1 MGRLVGLELEN
12 FKSYRGT
19 SCIGFGTS
27 FFTSI
32 IGPNGAGKSNM
43 MDAISFVLGVKSS
56 HLRSHNLKDLIYRG
70 RRTNVNAL
78 DSTLEEIS
86 PDPTKA
92 HVMAIYEKDNGEI
105 LNLKRIITSS
115 GSSEYK
121 INDKSVTALQYSMVL
136 KNENILIKA
145 RNFLVFQGDVEQ
157 IASQSPKDL
166 TKLIETISGANEYQQ
181 EYETLRDELEK
192 AHESSNVVF
201 SRKRTLNS
209 ESKQYKEQLIEQ
221 ETFEKK
227 LIDKTNLIKMINLYK
242 IYHNEKKHF
251 QLHGDLKSKNEE
263 LHLLKQKLNTEE
275 KSYKNMMADYSK
287 KLLNLKSH
295 SKNVSDFVRNIDSE
309 KRNLIPVDAN
319 KKSLVTKINA
329 CNNKIKDLKNDVQ
342 KQQKQVLSIEK
353 QLREAKKMFDDFQ
366 EKVAAS
372 SSSSVSP
379 KSQKE
384 YDNLRAK
391 FLASEGSQLEEELSL
406 LLNEKDSIDSTI
418 TNYGNQKTNSHSRI
432 SDLES
437 IIQSELKTK
446 LGEVSSEINDI
457 LSLKSEKVEY
467 KNSLT
472 KKKEE
477 FNYQELELNSQL
489 RDILIKIDE
498 LASQQRE
505 SNKQRKLRENVT
517 MLKKLFPKGAVK
529 GIVYDLVRPAQH
541 KYEAA
546 LLTILGRNFDAIIVE
561 TTSVAYKCIE
571 ILKERRTGVATF
583 IPLDSIVNDSL
594 NLNYLRSVHPSAQ
607 PGIDILEY
615 DDTSLEQAIQYVVG
629 DTLVVENIEVA
640 RSIKWGSGKK
650 LDNKMVTLEGSVIHK
665 SGLMTGG
672 QQQQKSNKTLSWDQ
686 NEWNSLSNLKED
698 LSEKLTKLND
708 EKPKELEINL
718 VTDEISQLDD
728 KLPLLRAQKANIERV
743 IEDRQTEIN
752 FQKELIEEFEV
763 NIESKVELLEI
774 NSQKIGTVEE
784 KIKQLQETVYH
795 DFCEKLGYENGI
807 EDYENLHGSTL
818 RIRAKERTQYL
829 KAIDTLSN
837 KLNFE
842 KEKLAE
848 TESRE
853 SVMQQ
858 QLNLL
863 EESVGGILS
872 EKESIEER
880 IDNLEAELQV
890 LQSEKQDLETELN
903 SMLKVSKSLENNVN
917 DSNNEL
923 KNLNKEITSME
934 ESILKVDTE
943 RVNILKNCKIESI
956 NLPLKDGLLDS
967 ISISENTDLL
977 IKDIYDIEVDYS
989 LLSEKLRESFN
1000 TKIEAEL
1007 KARLEQVIEDIEQL
1021 TPNAKAVQRLK
1032 EVETKLKSFDKDFT
1046 KVRQQE
1052 NKIVEKFN
1060 TVKEKRYELFSEAF
1074 SHISGQID
1082 FIYKE
1087 LTKSS
1092 TSPLGGSAYL
1102 TLEDEEE
1109 PYNAGI
1115 KYHAMPPM
1123 KRFRDMDLLSG
1134 GEKTIAALALLF
1146 AIHSF
1151 QPSPF
1156 FVLDEVDAALDNS
1169 NVNKIANYIK
1179 KYAGPNFQFIVISLK
1194 SSLFERSDALVG
1206 IYREQ
1211 RENSSKTVTLDLRDY
1226 SEEEVPIANAS
1237 VSVA

>member
-1 MGRLVGLELEN
+1 M
-12 FKSYRGT
+12 
-19 SCIGFGTS
+19 
-27 FFTSI
+27 
-32 IGPNGAGKSNM
+32 
-43 MDAISFVLGVKSS
+43 
-56 HLRSHNLKDLIYRG
+56 
-70 RRTNVNAL
+70 
-78 DSTLEEIS
+78 
-86 PDPTKA
+86 
-92 HVMAIYEKDNGEI
+92 
-105 LNLKRIITSS
+105 
-115 GSSEYK
+115 
-121 INDKSVTALQYSMVL
+121 
-136 KNENILIKA
+136 
-145 RNFLVFQGDVEQ
+145 
-157 IASQSPKDL
+157 
-166 TKLIETISGANEYQQ
+166 
-181 EYETLRDELEK
+181 
-192 AHESSNVVF
+192 
-201 SRKRTLNS
+201 
-209 ESKQYKEQLIEQ
+209 
-221 ETFEKK
+221 
-227 LIDKTNLIKMINLYK
+227 
-242 IYHNEKKHF
+242 
-251 QLHGDLKSKNEE
+251 
-263 LHLLKQKLNTEE
+263 
-275 KSYKNMMADYSK
+275 
-287 KLLNLKSH
+287 
-295 SKNVSDFVRNIDSE
+295 
-309 KRNLIPVDAN
+309 
-319 KKSLVTKINA
+319 
-329 CNNKIKDLKNDVQ
+329 
-342 KQQKQVLSIEK
+342 
-353 QLREAKKMFDDFQ
+353 
-366 EKVAAS
+366 
-372 SSSSVSP
+372 
-379 KSQKE
+379 
-384 YDNLRAK
+384 
-391 FLASEGSQLEEELSL
+391 
-406 LLNEKDSIDSTI
+406 
-418 TNYGNQKTNSHSRI
+418 
-432 SDLES
+432 
-437 IIQSELKTK
+437 
-446 LGEVSSEINDI
+446 
-457 LSLKSEKVEY
+457 
-467 KNSLT
+467 
-472 KKKEE
+472 
-477 FNYQELELNSQL
+477 
-489 RDILIKIDE
+489 
-498 LASQQRE
+498 
-505 SNKQRKLRENVT
+505 
-517 MLKKLFPKGAVK
+517 
-529 GIVYDLVRPAQH
+529 
-541 KYEAA
+541 
-546 LLTILGRNFDAIIVE
+546 
-561 TTSVAYKCIE
+561 
-571 ILKERRTGVATF
+571 
-583 IPLDSIVNDSL
+583 
-594 NLNYLRSVHPSAQ
+594 
-607 PGIDILEY
+607 
-615 DDTSLEQAIQYVVG
+615 
-629 DTLVVENIEVA
+629 
-640 RSIKWGSGKK
+640 
-650 LDNKMVTLEGSVIHK
+650 
-665 SGLMTGG
+665 
-672 QQQQKSNKTLSWDQ
+672 
-686 NEWNSLSNLKED
+686 
-698 LSEKLTKLND
+698 SEKLTKLND

-763 NIESKVELLEI
+763 NVESKVELLEI